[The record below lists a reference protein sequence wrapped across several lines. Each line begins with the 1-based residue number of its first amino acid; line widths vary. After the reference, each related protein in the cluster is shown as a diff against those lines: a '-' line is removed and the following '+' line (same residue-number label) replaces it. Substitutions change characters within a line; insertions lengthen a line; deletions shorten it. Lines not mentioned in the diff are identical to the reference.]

1 MSQFYSLLK
10 YAREAGASDLHLV
23 TNLPPFIR
31 VNNEIIMMDYE
42 KLIPIKIK
50 KLVLEAIR
58 EEQLKRFE
66 IEKELCISF
75 SYPDIGYF
83 RLSLYFHRGNMEA
96 AIRLGIS
103 EIKSFED
110 LGLPPI
116 LSELS
121 RKLSGLIIIAG
132 ATGMG
137 KTTTLNSIINFIN
150 NERRCKIITI
160 EDPVEYIH
168 ESKKSIIVQQEA
180 YTDAKSFSRALIHIL
195 RQNPD
200 IIGIGEMRDLETI
213 STALTAAETGHLVIA
228 TLHTIDSTSTVDRII
243 DVFPPNN
250 QEQIRYQFASVLVA
264 IICQRLLPRADK
276 KGRVLAYEVLIAN
289 DAVKNLIKEKKT
301 NQLEHIIRTSSS
313 AGMQLMDDSIKNL
326 YKQGLITYDT
336 AISAVKNPNIFKKSL
351 EL

>member
-1 MSQFYSLLK
+1 MSQFYNLLK

-42 KLIPIKIK
+42 KLTPLKIK
-50 KLVLEAIR
+50 KLILEAIR

-66 IEKELCISF
+66 AEKELCISF

-83 RLSLYFHRGNMEA
+83 RLSLYYHRGNMEA

-103 EIKSFED
+103 EIKSFEE
-110 LGLPPI
+110 LGLPPV
-116 LSELS
+116 LPELS

-137 KTTTLNSIINFIN
+137 KTTTLNALINFIN

-160 EDPVEYIH
+160 EDPVEYVH
-168 ESKKSIIVQQEA
+168 ESRKSIIVQQEA

-276 KGRVLAYEVLIAN
+276 KGRVLACEVLIAN

-301 NQLEHIIRTSSS
+301 NQLEHIIKTSSS
-313 AGMQLMDDSIKNL
+313 LGMQLMDDSIKNL

-336 AISAVKNPNIFKKSL
+336 AYSAVKNPLTFKKSL